1 MDIIWDKSVYKA
13 MRDSLDCS
21 VFLDDVE
28 KTLKTAI
35 PSDLWKKRNN
45 GIIKWEEKDTK
56 GGISYTL
63 RVNQLVLLQYTIL
76 SYPACC
82 GLVILSSYFSRI
94 HKDFIKEILK
104 QQFPRIEVI
113 FSRKCVIQCICVK
126 DADDAFWVINRDF
139 ESVLFELGVV
149 LSKFRN
155 PNTSH
160 ILYVIE
166 IRTNDYVNHIT
177 NIIPYQP
184 PKLYND

>member
-1 MDIIWDKSVYKA
+1 MSIIWDKSVYKE
-13 MRDSLDCS
+13 MKDSLDCS
-21 VFLDDVE
+21 VFLEDVE
-28 KTLKTAI
+28 KNLRA
-35 PSDLWKKRNN
+35 SMLLDQWRNVN
-45 GIIKWEEKDTK
+45 DKIIRWEEKATI
-56 GGISYTL
+56 GGASYTL
-63 RVNQLVLLQYTIL
+63 RVNQFILLQYIITA
-76 SYPACC
+76 YPACC

-94 HKDFIKEILK
+94 HKDFVKEILK
-104 QQFPRIEVI
+104 QQFPYIESI

-126 DADDAFWVINRDF
+126 DQEDKFWTINSTF
-139 ESVLFELGVV
+139 EQTLFEFGSV